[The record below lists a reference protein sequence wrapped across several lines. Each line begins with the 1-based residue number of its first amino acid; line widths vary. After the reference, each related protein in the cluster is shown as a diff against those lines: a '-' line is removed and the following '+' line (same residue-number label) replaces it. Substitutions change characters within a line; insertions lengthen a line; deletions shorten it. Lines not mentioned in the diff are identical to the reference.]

1 MRSKAQISLYFGY
14 HDNLKDFLYQ
24 ILCVFSHI
32 KDIKHIVQ
40 DFYSV
45 AGVMPQGWDLGCW
58 EGVSNT
64 LAWGFAMA
72 QYRLRVLVL

>member
-14 HDNLKDFLYQ
+14 HVNLKDFLYQ

-32 KDIKHIVQ
+32 KDIKQIEH

-45 AGVMPQGWDLGCW
+45 VGVMPQGLDFGCW

-72 QYRLRVLVL
+72 PYGLRVLVL